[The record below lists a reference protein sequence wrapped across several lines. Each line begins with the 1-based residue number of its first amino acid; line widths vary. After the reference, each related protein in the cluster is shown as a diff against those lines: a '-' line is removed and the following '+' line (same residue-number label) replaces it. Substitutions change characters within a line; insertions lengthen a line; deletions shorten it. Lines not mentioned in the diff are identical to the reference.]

1 MSKTKKL
8 QPTQLEQISTPG
20 PCDYSPT
27 DINKK
32 SIQYEQLI
40 RRSGSFSKATRKDIV
55 SYSGTPGPG
64 EYRVPAK
71 FNDLQNY

>member
-8 QPTQLEQISTPG
+8 QPTHLEKIHTPG

-27 DINKK
+27 DMNKC
-32 SIQYEQLI
+32 SIQYDQLI
-40 RRSGSFSKATRKDIV
+40 SKSGSFSKSVRKEIV
-55 SYSGTPGPG
+55 SQVSTPGPG

-71 FNDLQNY
+71 FNDL